1 MADFLKAIDKLL
13 FNEGGYVND
22 PDDRGGETY
31 KGISRKYHKDDAMWD
46 KIDSYKKQYGAGT
59 KAFKNA
65 IDKDEEITNNVRNI
79 YKKEY
84 WDKLGLDDVKRQ
96 NVAEELF
103 DDAVNRGVGAVAK
116 LLSMLFGMKKTT
128 KPTDEIKDKIKN
140 I

>member
-22 PDDRGGETY
+22 SDDRGGETY

-46 KIDSYKKQYGAGT
+46 KIDSYKKQYGVGT
-59 KAFKNA
+59 RAFKNA
-65 IDKDEEITNNVRNI
+65 LNKDEDIANNVRDI

-84 WDKLGLDDVKRQ
+84 WDKLGLDDVKHQ

-103 DDAVNRGVGAVAK
+103 DDAVNRGVGAVSK